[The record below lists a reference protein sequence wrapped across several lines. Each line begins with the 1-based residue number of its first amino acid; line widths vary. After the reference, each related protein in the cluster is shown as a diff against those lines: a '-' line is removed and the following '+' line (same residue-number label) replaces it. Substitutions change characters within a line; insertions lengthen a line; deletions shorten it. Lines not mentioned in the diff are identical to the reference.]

1 MSTRSNDQGRAYE
14 FAWINA
20 LCNALK
26 QYRAVRIVEN
36 SSLEANQRAWNLI
49 DAEKQELFEIS
60 ADAALKTI
68 VDLEP
73 KLVEKTSDELLLEFQ
88 KDKAGEKE

>member
-20 LCNALK
+20 LYNALK
-26 QYRAVRIVEN
+26 QYRTVRVVEN

-49 DAEKQELFEIS
+49 DTEKQELFEIS
-60 ADAALKTI
+60 AEAALKTV

-73 KLVEKTSDELLLEFQ
+73 KLVEKTSD
-88 KDKAGEKE
+88 

>member
-60 ADAALKTI
+60 ADAAL
-68 VDLEP
+68 
-73 KLVEKTSDELLLEFQ
+73 
-88 KDKAGEKE
+88 

>member
-26 QYRAVRIVEN
+26 KYRSVRIIEN

-49 DAEKQELFEIS
+49 DCEKQELFEIS
-60 ADAALKTI
+60 AEAALKTV
-68 VDLEP
+68 VDL
-73 KLVEKTSDELLLEFQ
+73 VQSS
-88 KDKAGEKE
+88 